1 MIRHIPPFRN
11 NLPSQMLVLPFKS
24 GQNKGNVKFEP
35 DVSKSTEYRKKYIY
49 IKKEKIMVDTYESK
63 KAKALWQTLRLS
75 SASYDGL
82 ILLLL
87 ILCDY

>member
-1 MIRHIPPFRN
+1 
-11 NLPSQMLVLPFKS
+11 MLVLPFKS

-49 IKKEKIMVDTYESK
+49 IKKEKIMVDTNESK